1 MGIKREI
8 RLTPSNIDKLLKEY
22 QIKAEIY
29 PKVFKEIM
37 EILTEEML
45 QDVYPDT
52 EIIPI
57 SQTGTKVISGIRN
70 SEPKWTCHEYGTG
83 VIGAQFPHVS
93 EVLESAGWKYDI
105 NQHGEKGWWYP
116 TNENDP
122 NPYKW
127 TSPEGQI
134 YGWTKGL
141 VAERCFYEA
150 LERAKERLPEIA
162 EETLKKHRKR
172 SG

>member
-1 MGIKREI
+1 MGIKRET
-8 RLTPSNIDKLLKEY
+8 RLTPNNIDKLLKEY
-22 QIKAEIY
+22 QTKAEIY
-29 PKVFKEIM
+29 PKIFKEIM

-57 SQTGTKVISGIRN
+57 TQIGTRTISGIIN
-70 SEPKWTCHEYGTG
+70 NQAKWTYHEFGTG
-83 VIGAQFPHVS
+83 VIGSKFPHVS
-93 EVLESAGWKYDI
+93 EVLQRAGWKYDV
-105 NQHGEKGWWYP
+105 NQHGEQGWWYP
-116 TNENDP
+116 TNESDL

-127 TSPEGQI
+127 TSPEGQL

-141 VAERCFYEA
+141 VAERSFYEA
-150 LERAKERLPEIA
+150 LEKAKERLPEVA
-162 EETLKKHRKR
+162 NEVFKKYNKR